1 MLSRLGMDMTVHNLP
16 PSGDGQKALFLI
28 EVVTLDNIQCP
39 EDSSLLRCDPV
50 SWVSNSLHL
59 EGIMIP

>member
-1 MLSRLGMDMTVHNLP
+1 MDMKVHNLP
-16 PSGDGQKALFLI
+16 PSGDGQKALFPN

-50 SWVSNSLHL
+50 SWVSSSLHF